1 MPGAQGHAGSSRA
14 DLGGRAPP
22 APGGRQEGGSSLEA
36 LAPRVQKVIGRLCG
50 LEVLGGTHRRA
61 WLRGPKA
68 LPCQALWLLW
78 GQPTSG
84 AGAGGVPPSLGLRT
98 GPRQSSFSSP
108 ETWYQSGSAGPGALS
123 RGDGPGLSQTSSVGH
138 VPPTQLP
145 QERPRQGKKDGK
157 GSAGGRRFTDGGTQ
171 VPGPGAGP
179 GRPPRGEPA
188 PSLQWEDGETWTRCF
203 CSQAPQGIAAP
214 GCRPEAPRD
223 TAWPEVAPG
232 GSVRPASATS
242 RLCKL
247 LAGSCPVHNRGSVG
261 LVCGGCRP
269 GRARRLQGPL
279 GLSGAPP
286 PLGCSLLLCH
296 GVPTS
301 GCNCQRQGRSCQKG
315 AGGPS
320 VAAPQHLLDGVRG
333 PGTLNAARGHEQPSP
348 KVACPSDALR
358 PGGQTGQAAPSPHA
372 GTFGLPVPAAG
383 GHHCPHAPGPP
394 AGGAWGG
401 RRVDLAQGTL
411 PGSTVECGGEAGAVG
426 RGLSGRGARTV
437 PPTQG
442 LPGSRAARGSVAG
455 KPGRWGEA

>member
-1 MPGAQGHAGSSRA
+1 MFPHHWGSGRGPDSPASAPQKHGTNPGQ
-14 DLGGRAPP
+14 L
-22 APGGRQEGGSSLEA
+22 APG
-36 LAPRVQKVIGRLCG
+36 
-50 LEVLGGTHRRA
+50 
-61 WLRGPKA
+61 
-68 LPCQALWLLW
+68 PC
-78 GQPTSG
+78 
-84 AGAGGVPPSLGLRT
+84 
-98 GPRQSSFSSP
+98 
-108 ETWYQSGSAGPGALS
+108 

-157 GSAGGRRFTDGGTQ
+157 GSAGGRRLTDGGTQ
-171 VPGPGAGP
+171 VPGPAAGP

-242 RLCKL
+242 RLCKP
-247 LAGSCPVHNRGSVG
+247 LAGSCPVHNRGLVG
-261 LVCGGCRP
+261 LVCGGC
-269 GRARRLQGPL
+269 RLQGPL

-286 PLGCSLLLCH
+286 PPCCSLLLCH
-296 GVPTS
+296 GVPTT

-315 AGGPS
+315 AGGSP
-320 VAAPQHLLDGVRG
+320 VAVPQHLLDGVRG

-348 KVACPSDALR
+348 KVACPSDASH

-401 RRVDLAQGTL
+401 RRVDLAQG
-411 PGSTVECGGEAGAVG
+411 PC
-426 RGLSGRGARTV
+426 
-437 PPTQG
+437 
-442 LPGSRAARGSVAG
+442 RAARWSVAG
-455 KPGRWGEA
+455 KPGRWGEACVAGELRGPWEVGCFCRAVSDS